1 MTSPLKTGAFK
12 RREFVYPPKTN
23 INIKAVFG
31 FFIITMILSVNN
43 L

>member
-12 RREFVYPPKTN
+12 SREFVYPPKTN